1 MPDTTINHVINQ
13 NLNLL
18 QSRDIETSRF
28 EIKVLIAHILKT
40 EPKYLNGTQQLS
52 KQQIVELDKLIA
64 QRLKHCPV
72 DKIVGHKGFYK
83 YDFIVNTDVL
93 SPRSDTEIM
102 LEQAIEILNKL
113 EQPKILELGI
123 GSGCIILS
131 ILADIPTSS
140 GVGIDISEKALAI
153 ADINAEKLDIDEKRL
168 VLLKAGWFDK
178 DIMEK
183 LIEYAPFDM
192 ILSNPPYIPEGEISL
207 LDEEVKNY
215 DPLIALNGGK
225 DGLRDYF
232 RINELAYNLLK
243 PDGYLLLEAGDSL
256 QLKKISS
263 MAQTIGLNF
272 VNIIKDLAETERCII
287 LKK

>member
-1 MPDTTINHVINQ
+1 MPDTTINHIINQ

-18 QSRDIETSRF
+18 QSRGIETSRF

-40 EPKYLNGTQQLS
+40 EPKYLIGSQQLN
-52 KQQIVELDKLIA
+52 KQQIAELDKLIA

-102 LEQAIEILNKL
+102 VEHAIEILNKL
-113 EQPKILELGI
+113 NQPKILELGI

-131 ILADIPTSS
+131 ILADLPAVS
-140 GVGIDISEKALAI
+140 GIGIDISEKALAI
-153 ADINAEKLDIDEKRL
+153 ADINAEKLNIDEKRL

-178 DIMEK
+178 DIMKK
-183 LIEYAPFDM
+183 LMEYAPFDM
-192 ILSNPPYIPEGEISL
+192 ILSNPPYIPDEEITL

-225 DGLRDYF
+225 DGLRDYLK
-232 RINELAYNLLK
+232 INELAYNLLK
-243 PDGYLLLEAGDSL
+243 SDGYLLLEAGDSS
-256 QLKKISS
+256 QLRKISL
-263 MAQTIGLNF
+263 MAQSVGLNF
-272 VNIIKDLAETERCII
+272 VNILKDLTGKDRCII

>member
-1 MPDTTINHVINQ
+1 MPDTTINHIINQ

-18 QSRDIETSRF
+18 QSRGIETSRF

-40 EPKYLNGTQQLS
+40 EPKYLIGSQQLN
-52 KQQIVELDKLIA
+52 KQQIAELDKLIA

-102 LEQAIEILNKL
+102 VEQAIEILNKL
-113 EQPKILELGI
+113 NQPKILELGI

-131 ILADIPTSS
+131 ILADLPAVS
-140 GVGIDISEKALAI
+140 GIGIDISEKALAI
-153 ADINAEKLDIDEKRL
+153 ADINAEKLNIDEKRL

-178 DIMEK
+178 DIMKK
-183 LIEYAPFDM
+183 LMEYAPFDM
-192 ILSNPPYIPEGEISL
+192 ILSNPPYIPDEEITL

-225 DGLRDYF
+225 DGLRDYLK
-232 RINELAYNLLK
+232 INELAYNLLK
-243 PDGYLLLEAGDSL
+243 SDGYLLLEAGDSS
-256 QLKKISS
+256 QLRKISL
-263 MAQTIGLNF
+263 MAQSVGLNF
-272 VNIIKDLAETERCII
+272 VNILKDLTGKDRCII

>member
-1 MPDTTINHVINQ
+1 MPDTTINHIINQ

-18 QSRDIETSRF
+18 QSRGIETSRF

-40 EPKYLNGTQQLS
+40 EPKYLIGSQQLN
-52 KQQIVELDKLIA
+52 KQQIAELDKLIA

-102 LEQAIEILNKL
+102 VEHAIEILNKL
-113 EQPKILELGI
+113 NQPKILELGI

-131 ILADIPTSS
+131 ILADLPAVS
-140 GVGIDISEKALAI
+140 GIGIDISEKALAI
-153 ADINAEKLDIDEKRL
+153 ADINAEKLNIDEKRL

-178 DIMEK
+178 DIMKK
-183 LIEYAPFDM
+183 LMEYAPFDM
-192 ILSNPPYIPEGEISL
+192 ILSNPPYIPDEEIAL

-225 DGLRDYF
+225 DGLRDYLK
-232 RINELAYNLLK
+232 INELAYNLLK
-243 PDGYLLLEAGDSL
+243 SDGYLLLEAGDSS
-256 QLKKISS
+256 QLRKISL
-263 MAQTIGLNF
+263 MAQSVGLNF
-272 VNIIKDLAETERCII
+272 VNILKDLTGKDRCII